1 MLEGKQVRGA
11 GNEQGR
17 TELLVD
23 FMVQWVLLE
32 RERSAECMTWALYR

>member
-1 MLEGKQVRGA
+1 MLENKKGKQVRDT

-23 FMVQWVLLE
+23 FMVQWFSWKGKGLQNV
-32 RERSAECMTWALYR
+32 